1 MYFFHLV
8 ICGFGLTLVG
18 AMSYYTKY
26 RPQTIAELD
35 LVGVRE
41 SFKHILSS
49 GTFSHAY
56 LFTGPKGT
64 GKTSSARI
72 LAKVLNCDTNRQQ
85 GTGGR
90 VQLKE
95 PCNECENCRRITN
108 GSSMACMEMDA
119 ASNRGIDDIRVLKE
133 RVGLLPAEGRFAV
146 YIIDEVHMLTTEAF
160 NALLKTLEE
169 PPAHAIFILC
179 TTDPQKIPATV
190 ISRCTRVLFQK
201 ASVDEV
207 MHSLEKAVAG
217 EKLTVESGV
226 LQAIAERVD
235 GSFRDGMKLLEQVAQ
250 MGSEVTLARVDDMSG
265 YGQDYAVEP
274 LIQLL
279 QAKKLQAALAEL
291 NDKQQRGVDVG
302 VFSKRLVETLRQQWL
317 EIVVAGKVDNDLM
330 LLTQAA
336 ATAAAE
342 VKRAVLPV
350 LPLELMVAEWCL
362 SGDSLP
368 AQAGV
373 QGSASSS
380 SQVEEKK
387 PELTPVKPSTKTV
400 VEEKKEEYKPP
411 ANAYGGTA
419 AEVKEKWQEILLAV
433 RPLNHSLEGV
443 LRSARPAAVED
454 GWLTIEAFYTFHKE
468 RLEQDRHR
476 KLLEQ
481 AMSTVL
487 GGAVCLKFVLGER
500 AQQVAHS
507 PNNNLSG
514 DVVDDAL
521 VKAAEEVFG
530 N

>member
-1 MYFFHLV
+1 MYFFPLV
-8 ICGFGLTLVG
+8 IFHFGYTLVF

-41 SFKHILSS
+41 SLGHILSS
-49 GTFSHAY
+49 GMFSRAY

-72 LAKVLNCDTNRQQ
+72 LAKVLNCDANRQQ
-85 GTGGR
+85 GIGDR

-133 RVGLLPAEGRFAV
+133 RVGLLPSEGRFAV

-201 ASVDEV
+201 ASIAEV
-207 MHSLEKAVAG
+207 IHSLEKAVTG

-235 GSFRDGMKLLEQVAQ
+235 GSFRDGMKLLEQAAQ
-250 MGSEVTLARVDDMSG
+250 MGKAITLEQINDLSG

-274 LIQLL
+274 LIQSLL
-279 QAKKLQAALAEL
+279 AKKLPAALAEL
-291 NDKQQRGVDVG
+291 KDKQQRGVDVG

-317 EIVVAGKVDNDLM
+317 EVLVVGKVNNDLM
-330 LLTQAA
+330 RLTQVAS
-336 ATAAAE
+336 TAAAE
-342 VKRAVLPV
+342 VKRAVLPI

-362 SGDSLP
+362 SGDRG
-368 AQAGV
+368 QEIGDRV
-373 QGSASSS
+373 QGVGNRV
-380 SQVEEKK
+380 QEVEKK
-387 PELTPVKPSTKTV
+387 PEPMIIKPVTKQV
-400 VEEKKEEYKPP
+400 VEVKKEEYTPP
-411 ANAYGGTA
+411 ANAYQGTA
-419 AEVKEKWQEILLAV
+419 ADVKEKWQEILLAV

-443 LRSARPAAVED
+443 LRSARPAAMED

-481 AMSTVL
+481 AISTVL

-500 AQQVAHS
+500 AQQMAHS
-507 PNNNLSG
+507 PNNNVSG

-530 N
+530 V